1 MKSLSEKL
9 YSAHKWSHRFKF
21 TIYAI
26 GKLGFAIHFF
36 LVFFFW
42 IIGVKEMAI
51 YNVFSAVFFC
61 MMLYLIKKEGNLKVV
76 FFLTCFEVVL
86 HAYLGTYY
94 IGPECNFIFF
104 IFILPSVFLLNPKWK
119 IWESSLFFLNIVLF
133 YILNIILFK
142 EHEAIYK
149 LNESLVFY
157 TGITLILIVV
167 FTIFL
172 VVFYYSKLVA
182 TNDKT
187 LRKLN
192 KELTKKNEEKQLII
206 KEIHHR
212 IKNNLQVVIS
222 LLRLQASK
230 VEDENVVQMFKN
242 TQKRI
247 FSMAL
252 LHENLLQE
260 YDLELVNAHEHF
272 KYLIENLIN
281 SYAVDKE
288 INVEIDIENIDLG
301 MQTLTPLGLI
311 INEIITNSLKHA
323 FNETKQGEISIVMK
337 RLHDKKHEI
346 QISDNGSG
354 YVKNGESK
362 GIGTKLVSIFVR
374 QLNGTLELLEQQG
387 TAYKIVF
394 EEIEHT

>member
-1 MKSLSEKL
+1 VKDKL
-9 YSAHKWSHRFKF
+9 YTGHNWSSRFKF
-21 TIYAI
+21 TIYII

-36 LVFFFW
+36 LIFFFW
-42 IIGVKEMAI
+42 IINVKEMAV
-51 YNVFSAVFFC
+51 YNIFSSAFFAI
-61 MMLYLIKKEGNLKVV
+61 MLYLIKKEVSVKLV

-94 IGPECNFIFF
+94 IGSECNFIFF

-119 IWESSLFFLNIVLF
+119 VWESTLFFLSIVLF
-133 YILNIILFK
+133 YLLNIFLFID
-142 EHEAIYK
+142 HEAIYK
-149 LNESLVFY
+149 LNESLLFHI
-157 TGITLILIVV
+157 GISLILIVV
-167 FTIFL
+167 FMIFL

-230 VEDENVVQMFKN
+230 VEDENVVNMFKN

-260 YDLELVNAHEHF
+260 YDLELVNANEHF
-272 KYLIENLIN
+272 KYLVENLIN

-288 INVEIDIENIDLG
+288 IALEIDIENIDLG

-311 INEIITNSLKHA
+311 INEVITNSLKHA
-323 FNETKQGEISIVMK
+323 FNETKQGKIRISMK
-337 RLHDKKHEI
+337 KLQGKKHEI
-346 QISDNGSG
+346 QIADNGSG
-354 YVKNGESK
+354 YVNKGKSN
-362 GIGTKLVSIFVR
+362 GIGTRLVSILVK
-374 QLNGTLELLEQQG
+374 QLNGTLELLEHQG
-387 TAYKIVF
+387 TSYKIAF